1 MCIKALLIKKK
12 AYKMVLQSAKHEETT
27 FFHAFIFVFIQYFI
41 GAILS
46 KKRYRNVHLDVLTL
60 SLTLF
65 FIFYF

>member
-1 MCIKALLIKKK
+1 
-12 AYKMVLQSAKHEETT
+12 MVLQSAKHEETT

-65 FIFYF
+65 FFFFNF